1 MSRGR
6 LQIPGPGNRGRNSC
20 KTFHSRDQGG
30 MAPDDCRKFASMTLR
45 QKSWGRGGSERRDSN
60 RLNSSNIA
68 TTTTTTA
75 TSGSRSSN
83 TDHIHP
89 YPHRSDNRCRVISGS
104 IIGVIIN
111 ISALVGKN
119 NSNSSAFS
127 ITNLTLPPVPN
138 SFSVAR
144 FVKMQRSRL
153 TASAVT

>member
-1 MSRGR
+1 MSA
-6 LQIPGPGNRGRNSC
+6 
-20 KTFHSRDQGG
+20 GG
-30 MAPDDCRKFASMTLR
+30 TLPKLSIHGTGGVWLAPDDCRKFASMTLR
-45 QKSWGRGGSERRDSN
+45 QKSSGRGGGGRRDSN

-68 TTTTTTA
+68 TTTTTA

-89 YPHRSDNRCRVISGS
+89 YPQRSDNRCRSISGS

-111 ISALVGKN
+111 IGALVGKN
-119 NSNSSAFS
+119 NSNSGTFS